1 MSPFLQLAA
10 VIVVILLAAKLAGY
24 LATRIGQPSVLGEL
38 IIGLILGPSLL
49 DVTHLSFISDAHL
62 PDIIHEF
69 GEFGV
74 LLLMFLAG
82 MELNFNDLKQQF
94 KVSALAG
101 VLGVIFP
108 VLLGWG
114 IGSAFGLDLGGSL
127 FLGLTM
133 GATSVS
139 ISVQTLM
146 ELKMLRSRVGL
157 GLLGAAV
164 FDDILVIILLS
175 IFLALISGGGSFL
188 AILLIFGKILLF
200 LILSFII
207 GIWVLPK
214 MAHAVHQRP
223 ISQGILTLSLVIMLV
238 YGLGAEIIGGMAAI
252 TGTFIAGLMFSRS
265 PEKQR
270 LESGLRAIGYSF
282 FIPIFFISIG
292 LSLDLHEL
300 KVDALWLL
308 LAISA
313 FGILGK
319 LLGSGLG
326 ARLAGFTKREALQLG
341 AGMIS
346 RGEVGLIVASVG
358 IREGLVNTNQ
368 FSAVVGMVVITTI
381 VTPPFLR
388 ALFQK
393 PKAIEPELSTQKEA
407 EEA

>member
-10 VIVVILLAAKLAGY
+10 IIVIILLAAKLSGY

-38 IIGLILGPSLL
+38 IVGLLLGPSLL
-49 DVTHLSFISDAHL
+49 NITHLPFVADTHL
-62 PDIIHEF
+62 HETVHLL

-82 MELNFNDLKQQF
+82 MELHISDLRQQF
-94 KVSALAG
+94 KVSAYAG
-101 VLGVIFP
+101 ILGVIFP
-108 VLLGWG
+108 VLFGWG
-114 IGSAFGLDLGGSL
+114 IGSAFGMNTAGSL

-146 ELKMLRSRVGL
+146 ELKMLRTRVGL
-157 GLLGAAV
+157 GLLGSAV
-164 FDDILVIILLS
+164 FDDVLVIILLS
-175 IFLALISGGGSFL
+175 IFLALVSGGGTVL

-200 LILSFII
+200 MALSVAV

-214 MAHAVHQRP
+214 LAHAVSQRP
-223 ISQGILTLSLVIMLV
+223 ISQGMLTLSLVVMLI
-238 YGLGAEIIGGMAAI
+238 YGLAAELIGGMAAI

-282 FIPIFFISIG
+282 FIPIFFVSIG
-292 LSLDLHEL
+292 LSLDLREL
-300 KVDALWLL
+300 QVNALWML
-308 LAISA
+308 LAISLLA
-313 FGILGK
+313 ILGK
-319 LLGSGLG
+319 LIGSGLG
-326 ARLAGFTKREALQLG
+326 AKIAGFTNREAMQLG

-346 RGEVGLIVASVG
+346 RGEVGLIVATVG
-358 IREGLVNTNQ
+358 INNGLVNTNE
-368 FSAVVGMVVITTI
+368 FSAVVGMVVITTV

-388 ALFQK
+388 ALFEK
-393 PKAIEPELSTQKEA
+393 PKNVEADASTSTEA
-407 EEA
+407 EEV